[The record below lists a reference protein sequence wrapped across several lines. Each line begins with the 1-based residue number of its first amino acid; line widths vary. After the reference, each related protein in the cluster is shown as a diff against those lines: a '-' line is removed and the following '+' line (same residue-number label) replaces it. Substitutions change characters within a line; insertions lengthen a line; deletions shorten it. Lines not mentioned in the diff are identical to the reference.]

1 MKDPSQIEPLREL
14 WTTNGK
20 LIEQQPGFRLL
31 YHLESTVDPAEI
43 RAISGWAT
51 REDADAYGA
60 GEPYARIMESARGY
74 YTGKPQVETYYV
86 AEHD

>member
-1 MKDPSQIEPLREL
+1 MKDPSQIEPLRAL
-14 WTTNGK
+14 WEKNGK
-20 LIEQQPGFRLL
+20 LIAQQPGFRLL
-31 YHLESTVDPAEI
+31 YHLESTEDPAEI
-43 RAISGWAT
+43 RALSGWAT

-60 GEPYARIMESARGY
+60 GEPYARIMESARDY